1 MSDAWSNLEE
11 DGILED
17 RLIQHM
23 WQDFL
28 EQKEALIEI
37 MAKFD
42 LICDVPAQ
50 RPKQEQQNRRDSEV
64 HIPSKHII
72 EVLS

>member
-1 MSDAWSNLEE
+1 MSDAWSILEE

-23 WQDFL
+23 WQGFL
-28 EQKEALIEI
+28 EQKEALVEL

-42 LICDVPAQ
+42 LICEAPAKRLQ
-50 RPKQEQQNRRDSEV
+50 QEQQDRIDSEV
-64 HIPSKHII
+64 
-72 EVLS
+72 

>member
-1 MSDAWSNLEE
+1 MSDAWTILEK

-23 WQDFL
+23 WQGFL
-28 EQKEALIEI
+28 EQKEALVKL

-42 LICDVPAQ
+42 L
-50 RPKQEQQNRRDSEV
+50 N
-64 HIPSKHII
+64 
-72 EVLS
+72 L